1 MLVIRR
7 RAGES
12 VLIGEAI
19 EIQVVEITPGR
30 VKLGISAPPEVL
42 ILRKE
47 IRLAAQQ
54 NLAAAKGLTSGLVR
68 SLLGRLGQQ
77 RPAAEKEN
85 SRKPLSLR

>member
-12 VLIGEAI
+12 ILIGETI
-19 EIQVVEITPGR
+19 EVQVVEITPGR
-30 VKLGISAPPEVL
+30 VKLGIAAPPEVL

-54 NLAAAKGLTSGLVR
+54 NLAAAEGLSSGLIR
-68 SLLGRLGQQ
+68 SLLVRLRQDHPAGRT
-77 RPAAEKEN
+77 
-85 SRKPLSLR
+85 

>member
-19 EIQVVEITPGR
+19 EVQVVEITPGR
-30 VKLGISAPPEVL
+30 VKLGISAPPDVL

-47 IRLAAQQ
+47 IRLAAEQ
-54 NLAAAKGLTSGLVR
+54 NLAAAEGLSSGLIR
-68 SLLGRLGQQ
+68 SLLVRLRQDHPAGRT
-77 RPAAEKEN
+77 
-85 SRKPLSLR
+85 